1 LGIPQL
7 SSRTRPVPHL
17 GIGRPHAGTDVIVL
31 IHNHDATVIDPDG
44 TVLSEHRIDPERT
57 YQPATKNG

>member
-1 LGIPQL
+1 ML
-7 SSRTRPVPHL
+7 HL

-31 IHNHDATVIDPDG
+31 IHNTEATVIDPDG
-44 TVLSEHRIDPERT
+44 TILSEHRIDPERT